1 MRSGGSAACWR
12 KASSQED
19 YDRAKAK
26 AEKSGAQVDSAK
38 ASLSQALADYDI
50 NILSAQAKVDQA
62 KADLEAA
69 QIDLGYCRMTSPIDG
84 RIGELQ
90 VKLGNLV
97 GPAAGQS
104 DTTSLVKIEQLDPM
118 GVDIRPASRYLPFVT
133 RLVASKSPFTLKIQ
147 GQTSHS
153 HEGRLT
159 FVDNSVDPTTSTVL
173 VKGEVPNPEQTILPG
188 EYVKVELKVGDY
200 TGGIVVPEEAV
211 VETQEGFRVLV
222 VGDQGKVRESVV
234 KALDTY
240 QGLAVLESGV
250 NEGDLVI
257 VEGIQ
262 LVRPGQTVKPQEAEL
277 TRYNRPESVVDE
289 VSPLDSPLI
298 RIRGSEPAESPLQP
312 ADKSAPP
319 AGDDRDAKRPKPAS
333 EKAQPQPSGE
343 N

>member
-1 MRSGGSAACWR
+1 M
-12 KASSQED
+12 
-19 YDRAKAK
+19 
-26 AEKSGAQVDSAK
+26 
-38 ASLSQALADYDI
+38 
-50 NILSAQAKVDQA
+50 DQA
-62 KADLEAA
+62 KADVEAA

-133 RLVASKSPFTLKIQ
+133 RLVASKSPFTLRIQ

-159 FVDNSVDPTTSTVL
+159 FVDNTVDSTTSTVL
-173 VKGEVPNPEQTILPG
+173 VKGEVPNPDHTLLPG
-188 EYVKVELKVGDY
+188 EYVKVDLKVGDY
-200 TGGIVVPEEAV
+200 TGGIVVPEQAV

-222 VGDQGKVRESVV
+222 VEDQGKVREAVV

-262 LVRPGQTVKPQEAEL
+262 LVRPGQTVKTQEAEL
-277 TRYNRPESVVDE
+277 ARYNRPESIVEE

-298 RIRGSEPAESPLQP
+298 RIRGSEPTGNPLPPVDMPNRP
-312 ADKSAPP
+312 AR
-319 AGDDRDAKRPKPAS
+319 DDRDARSSGVGLSKSPAPTGRGEVKRYRQFLHWPTDLRNRPGDS
-333 EKAQPQPSGE
+333 HCRGRGE
-343 N
+343 